1 MPTRTF
7 CVWGL
12 TAAFGLASTPSAA
25 DTLRLAGTI
34 GGVNVCA
41 ADNNVAC
48 GFGIQLT
55 DIDANPGSLSIGETT
70 IGAIN
75 FKGSVQLA
83 TPGPANRVLSSSFL
97 TLRNT
102 TGAPVSATIAVGA
115 TGFLG
120 VVNGAVTSGS
130 GTFANAGGA
139 TTTLTWCHDSTNSQ
153 GAELPNDCPGT
164 VDTFSFSV
172 PAGVPVESFAH
183 TAGPF
188 AVTASA
194 LFSMTMKVEFTL
206 PAGGQFVSRGQV
218 MEAVDV
224 PVVDCTVAQ
233 QSLWP
238 PNHDLVN
245 VGLTASAQT
254 STGPLPVTIN
264 VFSNEDDEENTGDGN
279 FSPDATSPP
288 LRLRAERKGN
298 GDGRIYLI
306 RASATGPS
314 GVAGFG
320 CCTAVVPQM
329 PNAAGLSAVL
339 TRADAAEAACDAGGT
354 VPPGFVA
361 VGDGPVIGP
370 KQ

>member
-1 MPTRTF
+1 MTTRTF

-12 TAAFGLASTPSAA
+12 TVAFGLASTPSAA
-25 DTLRLAGTI
+25 DTLLFAAKV
-34 GGVNVCA
+34 GGLNFCA
-41 ADNNVAC
+41 ADNNVVC
-48 GFGIQLT
+48 TFGTQLT
-55 DIDANPGSLSIGETT
+55 DIDP
-70 IGAIN
+70 AIN
-75 FKGSVQLA
+75 SVRIGPNNLAGVVFEGSVQSA
-83 TPGPANRVLSSSFL
+83 TLGPTNRVLSSSFL
-97 TLRNT
+97 TIRNV

-115 TGFLG
+115 IGFAG
-120 VVNGAVTSGS
+120 GINGAVTSGS

-139 TTTLTWCHDSTNSQ
+139 TTTLTWCHDPTNSQ
-153 GAELPNDCPGT
+153 GAKNPDDCIGT
-164 VDTFSFSV
+164 VDTFEFSV

-183 TAGPF
+183 TGGPF

-206 PAGGQFVSRGQV
+206 PAGGQLVSRGQV

-224 PVVDCTVAQ
+224 PVVDCAVAQ

-245 VGLTASAQT
+245 VGLTASAQS

-288 LRLRAERKGN
+288 LRLRAEQKGS

-306 RASATGPS
+306 RASATTPS
-314 GVAGFG
+314 GIAGFG
-320 CCTAVVPQM
+320 CCTAVVPQK

-339 TRADAAEAACDAGGT
+339 TRADAAEAACDAGGAI
-354 VPPGFVA
+354 PPGFVA